1 MGKREKDLRLG
12 AYLEAY
18 GGFLTDKQR
27 VVAHL
32 YYMEDL
38 SLSEIAKDANISRQG
53 VQDTLNR
60 ARRRLYDMEARLQ
73 LVGRGQEVRNG
84 V

>member
-12 AYLEAY
+12 ASLEAY
-18 GGFLTDKQR
+18 GGVLTDKQR